1 MLGRH
6 SGFAEA
12 PPTFCQPSMGWYHG
26 SKGAG
31 SRHARCDAQVTTLAG
46 ILMRGSRQG
55 PAHSPR
61 VALPAV
67 AGGGLTALWA
77 ARSRISKGIGACTQ
91 AGQMEAI
98 TGGKAG
104 EVGAGRG
111 RQGKREGRTG
121 KTLFYPA
128 QRLG

>member
-61 VALPAV
+61 VARPRLLEEASQPC
-67 AGGGLTALWA
+67 GRPGA
-77 ARSRISKGIGACTQ
+77 AFPK
-91 AGQMEAI
+91 E
-98 TGGKAG
+98 
-104 EVGAGRG
+104 
-111 RQGKREGRTG
+111 
-121 KTLFYPA
+121 
-128 QRLG
+128 